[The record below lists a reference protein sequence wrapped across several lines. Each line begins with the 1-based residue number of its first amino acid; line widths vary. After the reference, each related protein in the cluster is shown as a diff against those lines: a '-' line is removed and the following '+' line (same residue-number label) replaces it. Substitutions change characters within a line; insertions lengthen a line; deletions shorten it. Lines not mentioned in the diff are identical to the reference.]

1 MDNFP
6 EDNLFTF
13 VSVQEMDQ
21 ECQDWQAQM
30 TEAQTRVNAAGREMQ
45 LALQALQSY
54 VVEYAE
60 ILEKGCDKNCHTSK
74 CGKGREI

>member
-21 ECQDWQAQM
+21 ECQDWQAKV
-30 TEAQTRVNAAGREMQ
+30 TEAQTELNTAGKKMG
-45 LALQALQSY
+45 QALVNLQERIDAY
-54 VVEYAE
+54 E
-60 ILEKGCDKNCHTSK
+60 EKLNEKCEKHCPPSK
-74 CGKGREI
+74 CVYVKV